1 MLWFAGLGISGPDGL
16 GVNTIKILKE
26 ADVVYLELFTNPI
39 AKSHVTKIK
48 KIVKGRLKLAPRWL
62 VEDGKEILEIA
73 KKKKVVLL
81 SYGDPYIA
89 TTHIELRTRAV
100 LEKIKTRTIHAASAL
115 TSLVGECGLH
125 YYKVGS
131 PVTITK
137 EIQSTTTA
145 YNTIYQN
152 LVVGNHTILPLE
164 YNQDTKF
171 FLDPKDAFSN
181 LILIE
186 KEQSLKIIDESTYAM
201 VASRIGSKTQCITGG
216 TISSL
221 QKMDFGNPPHTII
234 IPGKM
239 HFTEFD
245 ALRTL
250 SKCLDAPYDNSSKVR
265 KISDQMIGKYVP
277 MIRNA
282 LEQIARYYKDDKNF
296 QQVLENAERYV
307 DDAEK
312 FHLQGKEELAI
323 LSIGYADGLV
333 DALRIAKGMT
343 TNDRVYT

>member
-16 GVNTIKILKE
+16 GTNTVKILKQ

-48 KIVKGRLKLAPRWL
+48 KIVKGRLKIAPRWL
-62 VEDGKEILEIA
+62 VEDGKEILQIA

-100 LEKIKTRTIHAASAL
+100 LEKIKTYTIHAASGL

-137 EIQSTTTA
+137 EIQSTRSA
-145 YNTIYQN
+145 YHTIYQN
-152 LVVGNHTILPLE
+152 LVVGNHTVLPLE
-164 YNQDTKF
+164 YNQETKF

-181 LILIE
+181 LIVTE
-186 KEQSLKIIDESTYAM
+186 KEQSLKIIDESTYAI

-221 QKMDFGNPPHTII
+221 QKVDFGSAPHTIV

-239 HFTEFD
+239 HFTELN
-245 ALRTL
+245 ALRAL
-250 SKCLDAPYDNSSKVR
+250 SKCLDEPFDNSLNVK
-265 KISDQMIGKYVP
+265 KISDQMIEKYVP

-282 LEQIARYYKDDKNF
+282 LDEIALHYKDDNNF
-296 QQVLENAERYV
+296 QQVLENAESYV

-312 FHLQGKEELAI
+312 FHVQGKEELAI

-333 DALRIAKGMT
+333 DALRIAKGMSR
-343 TNDRVYT
+343 NERIYT